1 MQRPDDELQERLER
15 LESGESLENCL
26 SGLSGEM
33 ADLVRLGAALRTLEY
48 PAPKSQTA
56 IVQRAHLLQVSE
68 EQKMTG
74 KMSHPSDSSPG
85 VGSSSRIWL
94 VVGAAALGVMLV
106 CGLVAIIGAVVF
118 LGGPNRE
125 AVTDRGT
132 TGEDQSAGDAPGEI
146 VRVPDPASAALRDVR
161 GIVEIQAADGS
172 WSLAE
177 AGDIVGVGQRVR
189 TGALSSVTLAFYDGS
204 LARLQAS
211 TEVSIDALEAK
222 RAGARI
228 VLLTQIRGETQHE
241 VAPST
246 DPGSRYE
253 VTTSSGTATAH
264 GTIFTVVMA
273 VDQRLIVY
281 ADEGSV
287 AVTNLNVT
295 VVIVAGQSTMVWPG
309 QTPGDP
315 LYVVS
320 GQGEVTQMGGTW
332 IIGGQTFLVD
342 SATAVSGNPQIGDT
356 VAVRGRL
363 LSGGGFYADVI
374 VLVHHAPENSFSLTG
389 VLDSIGGGSAVI
401 SGATILTDAST
412 AIQAGL
418 EPGDTVSASG
428 IILDDGSL
436 LAASISQDDEDER
449 EFHLSG
455 PVDSIAPWSVA
466 GVAFETDSETEIDDE
481 IQTGDMVAVEGVIL
495 DDGTWLASEIGL
507 IEDDDEPGPH
517 FQFIGVVTSASPLV
531 VTGPAF
537 TTDEDTRIDGGIEV
551 GDAVMVSGI
560 ILPDGAW
567 LATDIERL
575 EDDDDPWLGCTDFS
589 AVVVSSTS
597 TQVILL
603 NGQTIELDDHTEIEG
618 NVAVASVVI
627 VHMCTAEDG
636 TVTIIQII
644 VIYQMD
650 TLPVSGP
657 DGEDEDHDE
666 DEDEDEHEEE
676 DDD

>member
-320 GQGEVTQMGGTW
+320 VQG
-332 IIGGQTFLVD
+332 
-342 SATAVSGNPQIGDT
+342 
-356 VAVRGRL
+356 
-363 LSGGGFYADVI
+363 DVI

-603 NGQTIELDDHTEIEG
+603 NGQTIELDDDTEIEG

>member
-1 MQRPDDELQERLER
+1 
-15 LESGESLENCL
+15 
-26 SGLSGEM
+26 
-33 ADLVRLGAALRTLEY
+33 
-48 PAPKSQTA
+48 
-56 IVQRAHLLQVSE
+56 
-68 EQKMTG
+68 MTG

-436 LAASISQDDEDER
+436 LAEQISLVETAPGQPFSFTGVVASTGGTWVISGVELTTDENTAIGADLAVGDLVEVSGWILDDGTWLAASISQADEDER

-603 NGQTIELDDHTEIEG
+603 NGQTIELDDDTEIEG